1 MPKRGG
7 RRKKTHTH
15 VANDENVAG
24 TLSNSDLVKV
34 PKSLIIRRGKCES
47 VVTDLIQDLRKLMM
61 PYTALNFQEDA
72 SYRKLTLS
80 KYCQHVCLP
89 LGVSHIMAFSQNQDR
104 LSMRIA
110 KTPQGPTMT
119 FRVHRFSLSK
129 HIQKLQ
135 RRPVNTKS
143 LLDSPP
149 IVVTNNFGDQTADPQ
164 VKLMRITFQ
173 NMFPAINVA
182 NVKLK
187 DCRRVVLF
195 HLIEEESTESSPGAT
210 ATADGEKKSEKDG
223 TPVVVVKQRIE
234 VRQYAIKATPVGVDK
249 KVRRLIQS
257 KIPNLNK
264 VQDIADYIAGSANA
278 TTSVDAASDSEPED
292 GSNTVVQLAQNYV
305 GKGNKSQGK
314 SALKLVEL
322 GPRLCLELIKVEQGL
337 ASGNVMYHAHIK
349 KTPGEAKAIVE
360 KAEGKVRLKT
370 QRRQE
375 QDRNVERKRKAAEE
389 KRDAKK
395 QRKEDREDAAMDD
408 LRKAGRD
415 GGGDDDDDDDA
426 VLDDDDDDIDE
437 EEDPIDDA
445 SIDDDDDE

>member
-1 MPKRGG
+1 MPRRGR
-7 RRKKTHTH
+7 RRKKTRTH
-15 VANDENVAG
+15 AADEENVAG
-24 TLSNSDLVKV
+24 TLSNSDVVKV

-47 VVTDLIQDLRKLMM
+47 VVTDLIQDLRRLMM

-89 LGVSHIMAFSQNQDR
+89 LGISHILAFSQNQDR

-110 KTPQGPTMT
+110 KTPQGPTLT

-135 RRPVNTKS
+135 RRPINAKS

-149 IVVTNNFGDQTADPQ
+149 IVVTNNFGDQTAPPQ

-195 HLIEEESTESSPGAT
+195 HLIEEENPDE
-210 ATADGEKKSEKDG
+210 KSEDG
-223 TPVVVVKQRIE
+223 SPTVMQRVEI
-234 VRQYAIKATPVGVDK
+234 RQYAIKATPVGVDK
-249 KVRRLIQS
+249 KVRRLVQA

-264 VQDIADYIAGSANA
+264 VQDIADYIAGNANA
-278 TTSVDAASDSEPED
+278 TSVDAASDSEPED

-305 GKGNKSQGK
+305 GRGNRSQGK

-322 GPRLCLELIKVEQGL
+322 GPRLRLELIKVEQGL
-337 ASGNVMYHAHIK
+337 GGGNVMFHAHIK
-349 KTPGEAKAIVE
+349 KTPEEAKAIVE
-360 KAEGKVRLKT
+360 KAEAKIRLKN

-375 QDRNVERKRKAAEE
+375 QERNVERKRKLAEE
-389 KRDAKK
+389 KREAKK
-395 QRKEDREDAAMDD
+395 RRKQEREDAAMDD
-408 LRKAGRD
+408 LRKSAGD
-415 GGGDDDDDDDA
+415 ED
-426 VLDDDDDDIDE
+426 VLDDDDDLLDDDDDLDE
-437 EEDPIDDA
+437 MEDPIDDA
-445 SIDDDDDE
+445 SIEDEGDE

>member
-1 MPKRGG
+1 MPKRGR

-15 VANDENVAG
+15 VADEENVAG
-24 TLSNSDLVKV
+24 TLSNSELVRV

-47 VVTDLIQDLRKLMM
+47 VVTDLIQDLRRLMM

-89 LGVSHIMAFSQNQDR
+89 LGVSHILAFSQNQDR
-104 LSMRIA
+104 LSMRVA
-110 KTPQGPTMT
+110 KTPQGPTLT
-119 FRVHRFSLSK
+119 FRVQRFSLSK

-135 RRPVNTKS
+135 RRPINAKS

-149 IVVTNNFGDQTADPQ
+149 IVVTNNFGDQTAPPQ

-195 HLIEEESTESSPGAT
+195 HLIEEESPDE
-210 ATADGEKKSEKDG
+210 KSEDG
-223 TPVVVVKQRIE
+223 TPVVKQRVEI
-234 VRQYAIKATPVGVDK
+234 RQYAIKATPVGVDK

-264 VQDIADYIAGSANA
+264 VQDIADYIAGNANA

-337 ASGNVMYHAHIK
+337 SSGNVMFHAHIK
-349 KTPGEAKAIVE
+349 KTPEEAKAIVE
-360 KAEGKVRLKT
+360 KAEVKTKLKT

-375 QDRNVERKRKAAEE
+375 QERNVERKRKLGEE

-395 QRKEDREDAAMDD
+395 RRKQEREDAAMDD
-408 LRKAGRD
+408 LRKAG
-415 GGGDDDDDDDA
+415 GTDD
-426 VLDDDDDDIDE
+426 VLDDDDDLLDDDDDEIDE
-437 EEDPIDDA
+437 KEDPIDDA
-445 SIDDDDDE
+445 SIEDEDDN

>member
-1 MPKRGG
+1 MPKRG
-7 RRKKTHTH
+7 RKRKKTHTH
-15 VANDENVAG
+15 AANDENVAG
-24 TLSNSDLVKV
+24 TLMNTDLVKV

-72 SYRKLTLS
+72 SYRKLTLT

-89 LGVSHIMAFSQNQDR
+89 LGISHIMAFSQNQDR
-104 LSMRIA
+104 LTMRIA
-110 KTPQGPTMT
+110 KTPQGPTLT
-119 FRVHRFSLSK
+119 FRAHRFSLSK

-149 IVVTNNFGDQTADPQ
+149 IVVTNNFGDQTAPPQ
-164 VKLMRITFQ
+164 IKLMRITFQ

-195 HLIEEESTESSPGAT
+195 HLIEEEETNDGKSSSSAPG
-210 ATADGEKKSEKDG
+210 EE
-223 TPVVVVKQRIE
+223 TPPAVRQRVE
-234 VRQYAIKATPVGVDK
+234 VRQYAIKATPVGIDR

-292 GSNTVVQLAQNYV
+292 GSNAIVELAQNYV

-337 ASGNVMYHAHIK
+337 GEGNVMFHAHVK
-349 KTPGEAKAIVE
+349 KTPEEAKEIQE
-360 KAEGKVRLKT
+360 KAEGKIRQKNL
-370 QRRQE
+370 RRQE
-375 QDRNVERKRKAAEE
+375 QDRNVERKRKVQEE
-389 KRDAKK
+389 KREAKK
-395 QRKEDREDAAMDD
+395 ERKQERENAAMDD
-408 LRKAGRD
+408 LRNAA
-415 GGGDDDDDDDA
+415 GDDNDLDDDENL
-426 VLDDDDDDIDE
+426 LDDDDVDE

-445 SIDDDDDE
+445 SIDEEDIEN

>member
-1 MPKRGG
+1 MPKRGR

-15 VANDENVAG
+15 VADEENVAG
-24 TLSNSDLVKV
+24 TLSNSELVRV

-47 VVTDLIQDLRKLMM
+47 VVTDLIQDLRRLMM

-89 LGVSHIMAFSQNQDR
+89 LGVSHILAFSQNQDR
-104 LSMRIA
+104 LSMKVA
-110 KTPQGPTMT
+110 KTPQGPTLT
-119 FRVHRFSLSK
+119 FRVQRFSLSK

-135 RRPVNTKS
+135 RRPINAKS

-149 IVVTNNFGDQTADPQ
+149 IVVTNNFGDQTAPPQ

-195 HLIEEESTESSPGAT
+195 HLIEEESPDE
-210 ATADGEKKSEKDG
+210 KSEDG
-223 TPVVVVKQRIE
+223 TPVVKQRVEI
-234 VRQYAIKATPVGVDK
+234 RQYAIKATPVGVDK

-264 VQDIADYIAGSANA
+264 VQDIADYIAGNANA
-278 TTSVDAASDSEPED
+278 TTSVDAVSDSEPED

-305 GKGNKSQGK
+305 GRGNKSQGK

-337 ASGNVMYHAHIK
+337 SSGNVMFHAHIK
-349 KTPGEAKAIVE
+349 KTPEEAKAIVE
-360 KAEGKVRLKT
+360 KAEVKTRLKT

-375 QDRNVERKRKAAEE
+375 QERNVERKRKLAEE

-395 QRKEDREDAAMDD
+395 QRKQEREDAAMDD
-408 LRKAGRD
+408 LRKAVGTD
-415 GGGDDDDDDDA
+415 DVLEDDDDL
-426 VLDDDDDDIDE
+426 LDDDDDEIDE
-437 EEDPIDDA
+437 KEDPIDDA
-445 SIDDDDDE
+445 SIEDEDDN

>member
-1 MPKRGG
+1 MPKRG
-7 RRKKTHTH
+7 RKRKKTHTH
-15 VANDENVAG
+15 AANDENVAG
-24 TLSNSDLVKV
+24 TLMNTDLVKV

-72 SYRKLTLS
+72 SYRKLTLT

-89 LGVSHIMAFSQNQDR
+89 LGISHIMAFSQNQDR
-104 LSMRIA
+104 LTMRIA
-110 KTPQGPTMT
+110 KTPQGPTLT
-119 FRVHRFSLSK
+119 FRAHRFSLSK

-143 LLDSPP
+143 LLESPP
-149 IVVTNNFGDQTADPQ
+149 IVVTNNFGDQTAPPQ
-164 VKLMRITFQ
+164 IKLMRITFQ

-195 HLIEEESTESSPGAT
+195 HLIEEEEAHDGKLSSSAPG
-210 ATADGEKKSEKDG
+210 EE
-223 TPVVVVKQRIE
+223 TPPAVRQRVE
-234 VRQYAIKATPVGVDK
+234 VRQYAIKATPVGIDR

-292 GSNTVVQLAQNYV
+292 ASNAIVELAQNYV
-305 GKGNKSQGK
+305 GRGNKSQGK

-337 ASGNVMYHAHIK
+337 GEGNVMFHAHVK
-349 KTPGEAKAIVE
+349 KTPEEAKEIQE
-360 KAEGKVRLKT
+360 KAEGKIRQKN

-375 QDRNVERKRKAAEE
+375 QDRNVERKRKVQEE
-389 KRDAKK
+389 KREAKK
-395 QRKEDREDAAMDD
+395 QRKQERENAAMDD
-408 LRKAGRD
+408 LRNAT
-415 GGGDDDDDDDA
+415 GDDNDLDDDENL
-426 VLDDDDDDIDE
+426 LDDDDVDE

-445 SIDDDDDE
+445 SIDEEDIEN